1 MGPGLLAPGS
11 RLVSVL
17 TGHVGDYK
25 TMAVRGVCLPTLQSQ
40 GPDVCCFESL
50 TCGSNM
56 AGDTVGGRG
65 LSCHA
70 CVCT

>member
-11 RLVSVL
+11 GLVSAL
-17 TGHVGDYK
+17 PWHAGGYK
-25 TMAVRGVCLPTLQSQ
+25 TMAPRGGCLPSLQSQ
-40 GPDVCCFESL
+40 GPDVCCFETL

-56 AGDTVGGRG
+56 AGVTVGGKG